1 MKSILLYAD
10 NGRAFESRFQV
21 ALDLARAHGGHI
33 TFLQATPLSGFIMM
47 DPMGGSY
54 IPPGLM
60 EQMRADEEQLRQL
73 VEARMVIEGMPWDW
87 TAYDGDVTQAV
98 ISASRLADIIILSLD
113 NAATRVH
120 PHPLLSIA
128 DVAVE
133 TRCPVLAVPTT
144 AKSLNTCGK
153 VLVAW
158 DGGHESANA
167 LRSALPVLQTAGS
180 VHLVSVI
187 EPRKAAGFPSVEASA
202 YLSRHGIKSELI
214 EREHGLLSIEETIEN
229 VAGEI
234 GADMLVMGA
243 FGHSRLRE
251 TLLGGV
257 TRYFLKDSVIPL
269 FLAH

>member
-10 NGRAFESRFQV
+10 SGSAFESRFQA
-21 ALDLARAHGGHI
+21 ALDLSRAYDGHI
-33 TFLQATPLSGFIMM
+33 IFIQATPLSGFIVM

-54 IPPGLM
+54 VPPAML
-60 EQMRADEEQLRQL
+60 EQLRADEERLRKM
-73 VEARMVIEGMPWDW
+73 VEARMAVEGMPWDW

-98 ISASRLADIIILSLD
+98 ISASRLADIIVLSLD
-113 NAATRVH
+113 NAASKVRA
-120 PHPLLSIA
+120 HPLLSVA
-128 DVAVE
+128 DVAVD

-144 AKSLNTCGK
+144 AKSLDTCGK

-167 LRSALPVLQTAGS
+167 LRAALPMLQSAGS
-180 VHLVSVI
+180 VSLLSIV
-187 EPRKAAGFPSVEASA
+187 EPRKDAGFPSIEASE
-202 YLSRHGIKSELI
+202 YLSRHGVTSELI
-214 EREHGLLSIEETIEN
+214 ERERGALSIEETIES

-234 GADMLVMGA
+234 GADIIVMGA

-257 TRYFLKDSVIPL
+257 TRYFLRDSTIPL

>member
-10 NGRAFESRFQV
+10 NGSAFESRFQA
-21 ALDLARAHGGHI
+21 ALDLARTHGGHI
-33 TFLQATPLSGFIMM
+33 TFIQATPLSGFIMM

-54 IPPGLM
+54 IPSGMM
-60 EQMRADEEQLRQL
+60 EQVRADEERLRLL
-73 VEARMVIEGMPWDW
+73 VEARMMIEGLPWDW

-98 ISASRLADIIILSLD
+98 ISASRLADVVVLSLD
-113 NAATRVH
+113 NSAANVR

-128 DVAVE
+128 DVAVD
-133 TRCPVLAVPTT
+133 TRCPVLGVPTT

-153 VLVAW
+153 MLVAW

-167 LRSALPVLQTAGS
+167 LRSALPMLQSAGS
-180 VHLVSVI
+180 VHLLSVV
-187 EPRKAAGFPSVEASA
+187 EPHKGAGFPSVEASA

-214 EREHGLLSIEETIEN
+214 ERERGLLSIEETIEN
-229 VAGEI
+229 VAAEI
-234 GADMLVMGA
+234 GADLIVMGA

-257 TRYFLKDSVIPL
+257 TRYFLRDSVIPL